1 MMKVLFK
8 SLALT
13 AAFILITDVVM
24 AQKIGYVNSGLLVN
38 ELPEMKALQSEL
50 EAFQTQLKKKG
61 EGEVAKFQLKEKEAV
76 DLKKRGEMTPK
87 MEETAMA
94 ELQKMQEDIY
104 AMGADMEKQLADKQ
118 NEGMAPILE
127 KVNNAIKAVADE
139 GGYTYILDTQA
150 GVILYADENADV
162 TALVKTKLSL

>member
-104 AMGADMEKQLADKQ
+104 AMGADMESNWRTSKMKAWPLYLKKSTMLSKLLQMKVDI
-118 NEGMAPILE
+118 PISL
-127 KVNNAIKAVADE
+127 
-139 GGYTYILDTQA
+139 ILKR
-150 GVILYADENADV
+150 V
-162 TALVKTKLSL
+162 